1 MGGCLQGLREAQARI
16 SACTKSLD
24 RREGAMDMVVDGLV
38 DEVRKNLLES
48 RGDQIEC
55 VVRII
60 LCGMW
65 HAEHI

>member
-24 RREGAMDMVVDGLV
+24 HREGAMVVDGLV